1 MHIFSKRA
9 RATLLLASVAVAGGL
24 TTAHAEPGD
33 PGHAHKVFAAGE
45 PGDASKPLKP
55 FRVIE
60 VAMTEG
66 DGTMAYDPS
75 SIAVTVGEQVKIVLT
90 NKGTLDHEFMLDSVE
105 KNAKHRIAMQKNP
118 EMEHAD
124 PNGRRLKPAGTSE
137 IFWKFSKAGTFEF
150 ACLIPGHSE
159 AGMKGV
165 IVVSAM

>member
-1 MHIFSKRA
+1 MTKANIRSGA
-9 RATLLLASVAVAGGL
+9 ASLLAAGLMTGLLVTSVL
-24 TTAHAEPGD
+24 AEPGE

-45 PGDASKPLKP
+45 PGDATKP
-55 FRVIE
+55 FRVID

-66 DGTMAYDPS
+66 DGTMAYDPA
-75 SIAVTVGEQVKIVLT
+75 SIVVKVGEQVKIVLH
-90 NKGTLDHEFMLDSVE
+90 NKGALDHEFMLDSVE

-118 EMEHAD
+118 EMEHDD

-137 IFWKFSKAGTFEF
+137 ILWKFSKAGTFEF

-165 IVVSAM
+165 VIVSAK

>member
-1 MHIFSKRA
+1 MTNTYVQRGAAS
-9 RATLLLASVAVAGGL
+9 LLAAGLLTGL
-24 TTAHAEPGD
+24 LVTNVLAEAGEPD
-33 PGHAHKVFAAGE
+33 HAHKVFAAGE
-45 PGDASKPLKP
+45 PGDASKP
-55 FRVIE
+55 FRVVEI
-60 VAMTEG
+60 AMTEG
-66 DGTMAYDPS
+66 DGTMAYDPTS
-75 SIAVTVGEQVKIVLT
+75 VAVKVGEQVKILLT
-90 NKGTLDHEFMLDSVE
+90 NKGALDHEFMLDSVE

-165 IVVSAM
+165 IVVSAK

>member
-1 MHIFSKRA
+1 MYTLLNRA
-9 RATLLLASVAVAGGL
+9 RAALILVSLAIAGGP
-24 TTAHAEPGD
+24 TAAHAEPGE

-45 PGDASKPLKP
+45 PGDASKP

-75 SIAVTVGEQVKIVLT
+75 SVAVTVGEQVKIVLT
-90 NKGTLDHEFMLDSVE
+90 NRGALDHEFMLDSVE

-118 EMEHAD
+118 EMEHDD
-124 PNGRRLKPAGTSE
+124 PNGRRLKPSGTSE

-165 IVVSAM
+165 VVVSAK

>member
-1 MHIFSKRA
+1 MTNTYVQRGAAS
-9 RATLLLASVAVAGGL
+9 LLAAGLLTGL
-24 TTAHAEPGD
+24 LVTNVLAEPGD
-33 PGHAHKVFAAGE
+33 PGHGHKVFAAGE
-45 PGDASKPLKP
+45 PGDPAKP
-55 FRVIE
+55 FRVID

-66 DGTMAYDPS
+66 DGTMAYDPPA
-75 SIAVTVGEQVKIVLT
+75 INVKLGEQVKIVLT
-90 NKGTLDHEFMLDSVE
+90 NKGALDHEFMLDSVE

-137 IFWKFSKAGTFEF
+137 ILWKFSKAGTFEF

-165 IVVSAM
+165 IVVSAK